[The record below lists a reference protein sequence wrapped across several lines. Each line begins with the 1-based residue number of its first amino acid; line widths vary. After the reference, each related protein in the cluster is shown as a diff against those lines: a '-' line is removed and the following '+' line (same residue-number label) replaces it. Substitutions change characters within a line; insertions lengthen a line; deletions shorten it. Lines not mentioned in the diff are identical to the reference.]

1 MRKEKL
7 ELTEKRREIDRG
19 SRTNSKRIK
28 LSSKNKF
35 STSRECKED
44 LNLNKRV
51 IIKDDGRYLIYYDF

>member
-19 SRTNSKRIK
+19 SRTNSKRSK
-28 LSSKNKF
+28 PSGKNK
-35 STSRECKED
+35 SLVNRECEED
-44 LNLNKRV
+44 LNLKKRV